1 MAFPKVYWKALILV
15 LGEVKRYIERNQIGL
30 TKNLTTPQ
38 MTCVLAVLTAV
49 IECLNVLP
57 ENTPVE

>member
-1 MAFPKVYWKALILV
+1 MAVSKVYWKALILV
-15 LGEVKRYIERNQIGL
+15 LNEVKRYIERNQIGL
-30 TKNLTTPQ
+30 ARNLTGPQ

-49 IECLNVLP
+49 IECLNTLP